1 MALSTK
7 DYGHLL
13 NVLHEC
19 KEIAPHYNASRNY
32 IGITFDTEEQKSAWL
47 KSYAD
52 REFFDLATR
61 CTTLGYS
68 KFIQYIFD

>member
-32 IGITFDTEEQKSAWL
+32 IGITFDTEEQKVGMAQIIC
-47 KSYAD
+47 
-52 REFFDLATR
+52 R
-61 CTTLGYS
+61 
-68 KFIQYIFD
+68 